1 MIAKF
6 IVKSSSHFAIK
17 IILAERS
24 RLRSSQ
30 PCKAAKRWAIYLK
43 DQSTTK
49 HIQNKF
55 TNEISNINFA
65 FNV

>member
-30 PCKAAKRWAIYLK
+30 PRKAATVMRHQIA
-43 DQSTTK
+43 T
-49 HIQNKF
+49 
-55 TNEISNINFA
+55 E
-65 FNV
+65 